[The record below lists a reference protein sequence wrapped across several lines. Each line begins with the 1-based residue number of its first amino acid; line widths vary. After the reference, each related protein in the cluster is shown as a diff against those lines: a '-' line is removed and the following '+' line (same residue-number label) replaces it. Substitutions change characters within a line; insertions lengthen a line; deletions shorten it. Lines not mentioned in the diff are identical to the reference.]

1 MAESPMVGARVPQ
14 DWQQQ
19 FQEIAGLSGRKE
31 AQVIREALAQYLG
44 KTNPAAVKGT
54 IALLED
60 RLANLERKLA
70 SLGRLVG

>member
-1 MAESPMVGARVPQ
+1 MRQ
-14 DWQQQ
+14 
-19 FQEIAGLSGRKE
+19 
-31 AQVIREALAQYLG
+31 ALAEYLG
-44 KTNPAAVKGT
+44 KTDPGAVKSA